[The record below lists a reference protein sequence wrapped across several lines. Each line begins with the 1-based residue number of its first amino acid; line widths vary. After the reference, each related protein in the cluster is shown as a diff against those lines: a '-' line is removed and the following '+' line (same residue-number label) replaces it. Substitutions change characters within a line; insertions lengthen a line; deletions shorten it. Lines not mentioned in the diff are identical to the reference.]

1 MMPTQD
7 PEYCN
12 NRPTVRSS
20 YRLSVTRVDQAK
32 KAQNYAIFIVQYSLI
47 PLVFA
52 G

>member
-12 NRPTVRSS
+12 NTVRSS

-32 KAQNYAIFIVQYSLI
+32 KSSELCNIHRTV
-47 PLVFA
+47 
-52 G
+52 